1 MNRTVIRIEN
11 LKFTYPRAREP
22 ILRGVNLEIPEGELV
37 IITGAN
43 GSGKTTLGKCING
56 LISYSTGGTFEG
68 KVEVCGI
75 HTFEKNVS
83 ELALY
88 VGFVFG
94 NPQDQLA
101 TPHVET
107 EVALGL
113 CNLVVPRETIL
124 RKTQAIFNRL
134 DIERLKGR
142 STFDLSTGEQQMVAI
157 ASILVM
163 KPTILILDDPL
174 SQSND
179 MTTS

>member
-1 MNRTVIRIEN
+1 MSQTIIRIEN
-11 LKFTYPRAREP
+11 LRFAYPRTKEAV
-22 ILRGVNLEIPEGELV
+22 LRGINLEILEGELV
-37 IITGAN
+37 IVTGAN

-56 LISYSTGGTFEG
+56 LIPYSTGGVLGGT
-68 KVEVCGI
+68 VEVCGI
-75 HTFEKNVS
+75 HTLDKDVS
-83 ELALY
+83 ELALD

-94 NPQDQLA
+94 NPEDQLT

-107 EVALGL
+107 EVAFGL
-113 CNLVVPRETIL
+113 CNLGVSRETIL
-124 RKTQAIFNRL
+124 ERVDAILDRL
-134 DIERLKGR
+134 DIGRLKGR

-163 KPTILILDDPL
+163 EPTILILDDPL